1 MGDHSWEESVATFTV
16 APLNLMYGFGRLFS
30 GTHHRI
36 LSLVNSIRQSGQP
49 VAHK

>member
-1 MGDHSWEESVATFTV
+1 MGDHSREEFVATFTV
-16 APLNLMYGFGRLFS
+16 APLNLMDVFGRLFS
-30 GTHHRI
+30 GTRHRI